1 MMTDSIEKILIGLGA
16 GVISAIIAAFV
27 TKQTSDKSQMLQ
39 YIVQERQ
46 KWRETLREETQKIIF
61 SNNVGEIKKYRTF
74 MEVRLN
80 PKDDIDLLN
89 KLDEIINAINS
100 SSSHVE
106 IKWTEYSKLVAK
118 VLKDD
123 WERAKHEVTEP
134 KVLKTILYYLIAI
147 SIFSFIALSF
157 KAIIYK
163 YFTVDELKSPIAMTL
178 YTLLFCT
185 YAIILINLYKIYSKP
200 VIRKLRDF
208 SQRY

>member
-46 KWRETLREETQKIIF
+46 KWRETLREETQQIIF
-61 SNNVGEIKKYRTF
+61 SRNVGEIKKYRTF

-80 PKDDIDLLN
+80 PKDDFDLLS
-89 KLDEIINAINS
+89 KLDEIISAINS

-106 IKWTEYSKLVAK
+106 RKWTEYSKLVAK

-123 WERAKHEVTEP
+123 WERAKNEVTEP
-134 KVLKTILYYLIAI
+134 KVLKTILYYLIAV
-147 SIFSFIALSF
+147 SIFSFIALNF
-157 KAIIYK
+157 KPIIHK
-163 YFTVDELKSPIAMTL
+163 CFTVDELKSPIAMTL

-185 YAIILINLYKIYSKP
+185 YSVIIINLYKIYSKP
-200 VIRKLRDF
+200 LKRKLRDF
-208 SQRY
+208 SQR